1 MRMFP
6 LRYST
11 SLETFVG
18 LVMIQSPLSGGGK
31 SPSPLAWA
39 TVNSIPMDPL
49 DSRMTI
55 SIAASFC
62 AASLIWYIF
71 ITPGLSG
78 IGIVLMV
85 SILTAGMVRG

>member
-1 MRMFP
+1 M
-6 LRYST
+6 
-11 SLETFVG
+11 ETFVG

-49 DSRMTI
+49 DSRITI
-55 SIAASFC
+55 SSAASLC
-62 AASLIWYIF
+62 AASLFWYIL

-78 IGIVLMV
+78 IGIVLIY
-85 SILTAGMVRG
+85 SILTVGMVRG